1 MKNKLLIA
9 INACLSLIIL
19 LLLFVYFTKNK
30 TATIQG
36 SYQAED
42 SVQLVQLVIDG
53 DKYTKYVESRVV
65 DTGEIYKSNGNAYLL
80 DNGKQTLF
88 LYQDGKDLFYF
99 DQNIEDRVLNLKK
112 FSDTPNYI
120 NQDGYESNSD

>member
-1 MKNKLLIA
+1 MKNKILIA

-42 SVQLVQLVIDG
+42 SVQLVQFVIDG
-53 DKYTKYVESRVV
+53 NKYTKYVESRVV

-99 DQNIEDRVLNLKK
+99 DENIEDRVLNLKK